1 MKSILAIFVLLLT
14 VATISAQTHNVTRGG
29 KSSTSNSSSTTIK
42 SSSTTSTKKSNATIS
57 SRRSVGN
64 KHQSMAGSSASS
76 SARTYTSSSL
86 SAEKRR
92 IIDNIILNMVYVSG
106 GTFTMGAN
114 SEQEEEIEEE
124 VEEKLKE
131 LGYFIDH
138 DEIPCHQVTLSSFS
152 IGRHEVTQ
160 EEWKAVMGSNPSEF
174 IGAQLPVENVSWND
188 CQKFIKKL
196 NAITGK
202 TFRLPTEAEW
212 EFAARGGNKSKHY
225 EYSGSNDLDEVAWYY
240 ENSGD
245 KKLTFTLDHGS
256 SDEDIDEQIDFGVE
270 ANHCKTHQIMKKEPN
285 ELGIYDM
292 SGNVS
297 EWCSDWYGV
306 YSRLKQ
312 VNPKGAS
319 SGSSRVIRGGN
330 LINLTNNCRVSSRGK
345 SAPDNC
351 YSNVG
356 FRLAF

>member
-14 VATISAQTHNVTRGG
+14 VATISAQTHNVTRGS
-29 KSSTSNSSSTTIK
+29 KPSTSNSSSTTIK
-42 SSSTTSTKKSNATIS
+42 SSSTTSAKKSNATIS
-57 SRRSVGN
+57 SRKSVGN

-76 SARTYTSSSL
+76 SARTYTSPSL

-92 IIDNIILNMVYVSG
+92 IIDNIIRNMVYVSG

-114 SEQEEEIEEE
+114 SEQEEEI
-124 VEEKLKE
+124 
-131 LGYFIDH
+131 G
-138 DEIPCHQVTLSSFS
+138 DEIGDEINYDETPTHQVTLSSFS

-174 IGAQLPVENVSWND
+174 VGAQLPVENVSWND

-245 KKLTFTLDHGS
+245 KKITFTWDIDGNS
-256 SDEDIDEQIDFGVE
+256 EEDIDEQIDLGIE
-270 ANHCKTHQIMKKEPN
+270 ANHCKTHQIMKKKPN

-292 SGNVS
+292 SGNIS

-306 YSRLKQ
+306 YSSSRQ